1 MMRIFWTLLFALASC
16 KRGAD
21 DTKWGE
27 PVGIDLTG
35 QDVMAAVAIEA
46 GHEIDGAAVPEL
58 ATALAGVT
66 KACPA
71 IKTIGT
77 NALSIRMSVKDGT
90 IAAPTDPD
98 SDALAQCVSR
108 ELDGK
113 PAKKLGTTKL
123 LVQIVA
129 KEKK

>member
-1 MMRIFWTLLFALASC
+1 MMRFWIFAFALVAC
-16 KRGAD
+16 KKGAD

-27 PVGIDLTG
+27 PVGIELAG
-35 QDVMAAVAIEA
+35 QDMMAAVAVEA
-46 GHEIDGAAVPEL
+46 GHDLDTAAVPEL
-58 ATALAGVT
+58 ATALAAVT

-71 IKTIGT
+71 IKTIGS
-77 NALSIRMSVKDGT
+77 NALSLRMSVKDGT
-90 IAAPTDPD
+90 LVSPPDPE
-98 SDALAQCVSR
+98 SDALAQCVAR

-123 LVQIVA
+123 MMQIVA

>member
-1 MMRIFWTLLFALASC
+1 MMRFLIFAFALASC
-16 KRGAD
+16 RKGAD
-21 DTKWGE
+21 ETKWGE
-27 PVGIDLTG
+27 PVGIELAG
-35 QDVMAAVAIEA
+35 QDVMAAVAVEA
-46 GHEIDGAAVPEL
+46 GHNLDSAAVPEL
-58 ATALAGVT
+58 ASALVGVT

-90 IAAPTDPD
+90 LASPPDPE